1 MKEQGNNEINA
12 FVALA
17 RAGLWEREVRLL
29 TFEGVDLARVL
40 RLAQEQSVVGLVA
53 AGLERASDQ
62 KVPFEMS
69 MWITAYVLQVE
80 QRNKAMNEFVAELM
94 RLLRDAGVN
103 ALLVKGQGVAQC
115 YERPLWRASGDIDLL
130 LNAEDYERAK
140 KVLMPLAKEVKPEY
154 SSMKH
159 MGMVLDGGFIV
170 ELHGTLHSRLGG
182 RVDRMIDSVQ
192 EDALANGN
200 VRVWRDGDTDVLI
213 PAPDDN
219 VIFLFT
225 HILSHFYIEG
235 IGLRQICD
243 WCRFL
248 WTYRDKL
255 DCGLLEQRLR
265 AMGLLTEWRA
275 FAAMTVNWL
284 GMPAE
289 AMPLY
294 CDSAR
299 WSRKGDGI
307 LAFVLECGNFGRNRM
322 GGVEPAKSY
331 FGRKARSLWRKVR
344 DFCRHMRLFPWDS
357 LRFFGGF
364 FWDGVTLA
372 VRRE

>member
-1 MKEQGNNEINA
+1 MDILGNNNIKA
-12 FVALA
+12 FLALV
-17 RAGLWEREVRLL
+17 RAGLWESDVRLSSS
-29 TFEGVDLARVL
+29 EEVDLALVHRF
-40 RLAQEQSVVGLVA
+40 AQEQSVIGLVA
-53 AGLERASDQ
+53 VGLEHVQDLEFHKDVALSFVGD
-62 KVPFEMS
+62 
-69 MWITAYVLQVE
+69 TLQME
-80 QRNKAMNEFVAELM
+80 HRNKAMNEFVAKLM
-94 RLLRDAGVN
+94 RQLRDAGIN

-130 LNAEDYERAK
+130 LSADDYERAK
-140 KVLMPLAKEVKPEY
+140 KLLIPMATMVEQEY

-192 EDALANGN
+192 ADALANGN

-213 PAPDDN
+213 PAPDDD

-255 DCGLLEQRLR
+255 DRGLLERRLR

-275 FAAMTVNWL
+275 FAAMAVNWL
-284 GMPAE
+284 RMPAE

-307 LAFVLECGNFGRNRM
+307 LAFVLECGNFGRNRR

>member
-1 MKEQGNNEINA
+1 MKELGNNDINA
-12 FVALA
+12 FLALV
-17 RAGLWEREVRLL
+17 RAGLWGREVRLS
-29 TFEGVDLARVL
+29 TFERADLAQVL
-40 RLAQEQSVVGLVA
+40 RLAQEQSIVGLVA
-53 AGLERASDQ
+53 AGLERAADL

-69 MWITAYVLQVE
+69 MWIAADVLRME
-80 QRNKAMNEFVAELM
+80 QRNKAMNEFVARLM
-94 RLLRDAGVN
+94 LQLRDAGVN

-130 LNAEDYERAK
+130 LSAEDYERAK

-213 PAPDDN
+213 PAPDDD

-255 DCGLLEQRLR
+255 DRGLLERRLR

-275 FAAMTVNWL
+275 FAAMAVNWL

-294 CDSAR
+294 YDSAR

-307 LAFVLECGNFGRNRM
+307 LAFVLECGNFGRNLR
-322 GGVEPAKSY
+322 GGIEPAKSY
-331 FGRKARSLWRKVR
+331 FGSKARSLWRKVR
-344 DFCRHMRLFPWDS
+344 DFSRHMRLFPWDS